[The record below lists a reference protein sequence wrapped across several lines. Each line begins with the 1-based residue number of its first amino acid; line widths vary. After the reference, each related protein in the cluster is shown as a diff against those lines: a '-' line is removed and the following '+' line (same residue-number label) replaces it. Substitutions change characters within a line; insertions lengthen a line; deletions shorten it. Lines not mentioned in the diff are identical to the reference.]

1 MDTKQWIQSRRNGN
15 ENGWEVF
22 AIAITLIITGLIL
35 FGGDWAGILSLER
48 IQNLWPVAL
57 IAIGAGELVAERAK
71 RAR

>member
-1 MDTKQWIQSRRNGN
+1 MDTKQWIQSRGSEN
-15 ENGWEVF
+15 ENDWEVLV
-22 AIAITLIITGLIL
+22 IAIILIITGLTL

-57 IAIGAGELVAERAK
+57 IAVGAAELVAGRFN

>member
-1 MDTKQWIQSRRNGN
+1 MDTKQWIQSRSN
-15 ENGWEVF
+15 ENENDWEVL
-22 AIAITLIITGLIL
+22 AIAITLIITGLTL

-57 IAIGAGELVAERAK
+57 IAVGAGELVAERFN